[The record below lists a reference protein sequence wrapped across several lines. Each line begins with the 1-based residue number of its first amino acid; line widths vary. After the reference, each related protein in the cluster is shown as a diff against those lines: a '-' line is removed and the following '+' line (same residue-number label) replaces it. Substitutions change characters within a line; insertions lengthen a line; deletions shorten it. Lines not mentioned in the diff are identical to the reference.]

1 MIQTIDSKKVAENL
15 DVAVGKLEKNKKLNV
30 LIQVNTSA
38 ESGKKQK
45 SFEIVVSVIFF
56 KKNFLRSEV
65 SFYLS
70 RQVIS
75 IFIVEKHGILPNEA
89 CNFYTNVSENCKNLA
104 VDGK

>member
-45 SFEIVVSVIFF
+45 SFEIVVFVIFF
-56 KKNFLRSEV
+56 KKNFLSEV

-75 IFIVEKHGILPNEA
+75 IFIVEKHGILPNEV